1 MNVLRL
7 ATNASERGDHVRAVI
22 LLTRALKRQ
31 HDVDGEAFDL
41 LINTY
46 ANCCTTPGLEQDVCD
61 IIARH
66 FDAGYVSGQ
75 IIARLEERSLFA
87 MARAFRRAIEAR
99 GVWIEEVELLP
110 QPELPLTEEVNRQEE
125 IEPLEGVDTFHDI
138 EPSDADTN
146 ASPESVDEPGD
157 TTEIPRQL
165 DLIGSGSTP
174 TLDEI
179 HEDHTPEDGDAGDT
193 ESATTDSDDVD
204 VEALGDSDVEE
215 QDAKPVSDSKEQEQ
229 DQEQEQEEEERSQNP
244 PDSSPSFMLA
254 EEELEEESSEVDVEE
269 RDAAAPDDAFEDDN
283 DEQPEEAPSRDIA
296 DEFTDAANADEVH
309 GEVAE
314 PALKEEE
321 DPDASAEDYDTSSIN
336 QAHASPPS
344 RSWVVALT
352 ITILLTVAGSVGWMS
367 ISRSAQMRAVDQQ
380 LEMFDPLHPEG
391 FEAALERA
399 RQDGEDVAT
408 RERFLT
414 ALLALERGEVS
425 ETPEV
430 SAEEQE
436 DPWAHGAS
444 ALAAMQRKDFETALR
459 HTTTIERTDP
469 EELATLWVRARLEE
483 ERGEFIKAREAYA
496 RALERFPR
504 FVPGVVGQM
513 RVAYRTDD
521 APGLERAATLL
532 RALNPIH
539 PYLRIS
545 EQPILEIERDYLS
558 LIVSGHTRGSV
569 EAHAISQDRFLN
581 AYQHYYVA
589 LRAWRRGERMAAS
602 KSVKEALAQEPYM
615 SPALMLQGALLVT
628 EGQLDEAGKMFS
640 RLVRVPGATVAMRL
654 AVMVVAPRMFS
665 QWGRPEHGFIFTL
678 ALPDGKS
685 HAEAHEASSEEQ
697 QALYN
702 EWRAVSLNLTREQLE
717 QERELGELAARELAQ
732 VFLDLGD
739 GERCLRAL
747 AELEERG
754 ALSVEARL
762 IRLLAFFMLG
772 DRQRLADA
780 VYHLKG
786 EPEEHIAQTIMHLLE
801 GDWKSAQRSSSS
813 NGEQMKRHPFWLRV
827 RALALL
833 ARDRPEEVLQMLDAL
848 ETSTAYRQT
857 TDRLRLRAWAKMAP
871 EQGEHF
877 KELAK
882 SKELVSVEQ
891 STHVHA
897 LIDMGAAYF
906 WRGDMERAKSWM
918 SRALERAPRHPE
930 ANWFMGLIL
939 RHEGNRKAS
948 LQHLTLASVETEDDP
963 RLLLELGQVYLA
975 LGRNMLAQKMFY
987 KAVLLDRK
995 DLRALRGLGRSYK
1008 GWDHELGKRDLTRI
1022 LASYEYHSGF
1032 KAQAAETL
1040 LWLAILHGSRDGKP
1054 EALPYIKRAIAAAG
1068 PLGEL
1073 LVEEALYFERS
1084 GNLEQAGKL
1093 YVKALRR
1100 DSTLASAHVGLARI
1114 ALRSKKRRMARDHL
1128 VKYLEL
1134 EPYGADVDW
1143 ARKEL
1148 EQLVKKKSEE

>member
-22 LLTRALKRQ
+22 LLARALKRQ

-75 IIARLEERSLFA
+75 IIARLDERGLFA
-87 MARAFRRAIEAR
+87 MSRAFRRGVEVR
-99 GVWIEEVELLP
+99 GVWVEEVEFLP
-110 QPELPLTEEVNRQEE
+110 QPELPMTEEVNRQDE
-125 IEPLEGVDTFHDI
+125 IEPLEALDTFHDL
-138 EPSDADTN
+138 EPSDAD
-146 ASPESVDEPGD
+146 ESDSAPQIDEPGD

-165 DLIGSGSTP
+165 DLLGSGATP
-174 TLDEI
+174 TLEAIPNDQ
-179 HEDHTPEDGDAGDT
+179 HSSEDDAL
-193 ESATTDSDDVD
+193 DSDSEVSSAD
-204 VEALGDSDVEE
+204 EPAEE
-215 QDAKPVSDSKEQEQ
+215 D
-229 DQEQEQEEEERSQNP
+229 P
-244 PDSSPSFMLA
+244 PEISSPSFMLA
-254 EEELEEESSEVDVEE
+254 EDSEELEEDPEDPVEDEQVASEEEEGDADAPAQEQQDAPTDLDEDEEPARTTRQAALFVKPHKPEDERDDVFDASSEPEVDA
-269 RDAAAPDDAFEDDN
+269 DADD
-283 DEQPEEAPSRDIA
+283 PEE
-296 DEFTDAANADEVH
+296 DA
-309 GEVAE
+309 
-314 PALKEEE
+314 
-321 DPDASAEDYDTSSIN
+321 YDTPRV
-336 QAHASPPS
+336 QPVHASPPG
-344 RSWVVALT
+344 RSWVIALA
-352 ITILLTVAGSVGWMS
+352 ITILLAVVGSVGWMS

-408 RERFLT
+408 RERFLE

-430 SAEEQE
+430 SVEEQD

-444 ALAAMQRKDFETALR
+444 ALAAMQREDFESALR

-483 ERGEFIKAREAYA
+483 ERGEFIKARDAYA

-513 RVAYRTDD
+513 RVAYRIVD
-521 APGLERAATLL
+521 ASGLERAATLL

-545 EQPILEIERDYLS
+545 EQPILELERDYLS
-558 LIVSGHTRGSV
+558 LIVSGHTRGSI

-589 LRAWRRGERMAAS
+589 LRAWRRGERAAAS
-602 KSVKEALAQEPYM
+602 KSVEEALAQEPYM
-615 SPALMLQGALLVT
+615 SPALMLQGALLVADGKL
-628 EGQLDEAGKMFS
+628 EDAGKMFS

-654 AVMVVAPRMFS
+654 SVMVVAPRMFS
-665 QWGRPEHGFIFTL
+665 QWGRPDHGFIFTL

-685 HAEAHEASSEEQ
+685 HGEAHEKSSKEQ
-697 QALYN
+697 QALY
-702 EWRAVSLNLTREQLE
+702 EAWRAVALNLTREQLE
-717 QERELGELAARELAQ
+717 HERELSELAGRELAQ
-732 VFLDLGD
+732 VFLDMGD
-739 GERCLRAL
+739 GERCLQAL

-754 ALSVEARL
+754 ALTVEARL
-762 IRLLAFFMLG
+762 LRLLAFFMLG

-801 GDWKSAQRSSSS
+801 GDWKAAQRSSSS
-813 NGEQMKRHPFWLRV
+813 NGGQMKRHAFWLRV

-857 TDRLRLRAWAKMAP
+857 TDRLRLRAWAKM
-871 EQGEHF
+871 ESDGGKHF
-877 KELAK
+877 EELAK
-882 SKELVSVEQ
+882 SEAILGVEK

-906 WRGDMERAKSWM
+906 WRGEMEKSKAWIA
-918 SRALERAPRHPE
+918 RALERAPRHPE

-1022 LASYEYHSGF
+1022 LASYEYQSGL

-1040 LWLAILHGSRDGKP
+1040 RWLAILHGSRDGKQ
-1054 EALPYIKRAIAAAG
+1054 EALPFIKRAIAAAG

-1100 DSTLASAHVGLARI
+1100 DSTLAPAHIGLARI

-1134 EPYGADVDW
+1134 EPYGQDVDW

>member
-7 ATNASERGDHVRAVI
+7 ATNASDRGDHVRAVI

-61 IIARH
+61 IVARH

-75 IIARLEERSLFA
+75 ICARLEERGLFA
-87 MARAFRRAIEAR
+87 MSRAFRRGVEQF
-99 GVWIEEVELLP
+99 GVWVEEVEFLP
-110 QPELPLTEEVNRQEE
+110 QPELPLTEEVSRIEE
-125 IEPLEGVDTFHDI
+125 VAPLEELDTFHDL
-138 EPSDADTN
+138 EREEEGSEQAL
-146 ASPESVDEPGD
+146 AVDEPGQ

-165 DLIGSGSTP
+165 DLIGSGATP

-179 HEDHTPEDGDAGDT
+179 
-193 ESATTDSDDVD
+193 
-204 VEALGDSDVEE
+204 
-215 QDAKPVSDSKEQEQ
+215 
-229 DQEQEQEEEERSQNP
+229 
-244 PDSSPSFMLA
+244 
-254 EEELEEESSEVDVEE
+254 
-269 RDAAAPDDAFEDDN
+269 AAPDDEGDVDADLEGSSD
-283 DEQPEEAPSRDIA
+283 A
-296 DEFTDAANADEVH
+296 DEDTGADADIDVDDARGEVLADES
-309 GEVAE
+309 E
-314 PALKEEE
+314 PV
-321 DPDASAEDYDTSSIN
+321 DASASEDEPGAPSEEAQDSVDAEHEEEPAAALADSGASEEEPVEDERFDEAPEASSEVVAKAPSSTSERAPTLTREDDGLGEDDDPDLADEHQPDEDEDEAEPHRFQSTIARP
-336 QAHASPPS
+336 QR
-344 RSWVVALT
+344 RSWVTALT
-352 ITILLTVAGSVGWMS
+352 ITILLTVVGSLGWMS

-408 RERFLT
+408 RERFLA
-414 ALLALERGEVS
+414 ALLALERGETS
-425 ETPEV
+425 EVVEIAPD
-430 SAEEQE
+430 EQQ

-444 ALAAMQRKDFETALR
+444 ALVAMQGKDFETALR
-459 HTTTIERTDP
+459 HTTTIERTHP

-483 ERGEFIKAREAYA
+483 ERGQFVKARDAYA

-513 RVAYRTDD
+513 RVAYRTYD

-545 EQPILEIERDYLS
+545 EQPILEIERDYLA

-569 EAHAISQDRFLN
+569 DAHAISQDRFLN

-589 LRAWRRGERMAAS
+589 LRAWRRGERAAAS
-602 KSVKEALAQEPYM
+602 KSVQEALAREPFM
-615 SPALMLQGALLVT
+615 SPALMLRGALLIT
-628 EGQLDEAGKMFS
+628 ENKNDDAGEMFS
-640 RLVRVPGATVAMRL
+640 RLVRVPGASAKMRL
-654 AVMVVAPRMFS
+654 AVMVVAPRMFT
-665 QWGRPEHGFIFTL
+665 QWGRPDYGFIFTL
-678 ALPDGKS
+678 SLPDSKGHDDARDVLGK
-685 HAEAHEASSEEQ
+685 EER
-697 QALYN
+697 ARYDR
-702 EWRAVSLNLTREQLE
+702 WRVVSLNLTREQLDAS
-717 QERELGELAARELAQ
+717 RELSEIAARELAQ
-732 VFLDLGD
+732 VFLDMGD
-739 GERCLRAL
+739 AERCLSAL

-762 IRLLAFFMLG
+762 IRLLAFFILG

-786 EPEEHIAQTIMHLLE
+786 EPEEHIAQTIMYLLE
-801 GDWKSAQRSSSS
+801 GDWKAAQRSSSS

-848 ETSTAYRQT
+848 ETSAASRQT
-857 TDRLRLRAWAKMAP
+857 TDRLRLRAWAKMDVDS
-871 EQGEHF
+871 GEHF
-877 KELAK
+877 KALAESPAIK
-882 SKELVSVEQ
+882 TIEA

-897 LIDMGAAYF
+897 LIDLGAAYF
-906 WRGDMERAKSWM
+906 WHGEMDVAKGWIK
-918 SRALERAPRHPE
+918 RALERSPRHPE

-948 LQHLTLASVETEDDP
+948 LQHLALASVETEDDP
-963 RLLLELGQVYLA
+963 RLLLELGQVYLE
-975 LGRNMLAQKMFY
+975 LDRNMLAQKMFY

-995 DLRALRGLGRSYK
+995 DLRALRGLGRSYL

-1022 LASYEYHSGF
+1022 LASYENQTGF
-1032 KAQAAETL
+1032 KSQAAEVL
-1040 LWLAILHGSRDGKP
+1040 RWLAILHGSRKGK
-1054 EALPYIKRAIAAAG
+1054 EEGLPFLKRATAAAG

-1073 LVEEALYFERS
+1073 LVEQAVYFERA
-1084 GNLEQAGKL
+1084 GNIEQARKL

-1100 DSTLASAHVGLARI
+1100 DSTLAAAHIGLARI
-1114 ALRSKKRRMARDHL
+1114 ALQTKKRRMARDHL

-1148 EQLVKKKSEE
+1148 EQLVNKKSEE